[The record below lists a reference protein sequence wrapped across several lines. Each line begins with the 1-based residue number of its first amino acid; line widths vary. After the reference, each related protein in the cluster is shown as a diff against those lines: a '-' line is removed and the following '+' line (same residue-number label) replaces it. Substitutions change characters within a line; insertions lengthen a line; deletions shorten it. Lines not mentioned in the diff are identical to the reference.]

1 MGSPDNRHLIDT
13 NVWIDALA
21 GRLSKAVFIKL
32 SLETAWTGFSA
43 ITRLELLGFPGLTN
57 EEEKKL
63 LQLLDPFEEV
73 SVDSRIIDRAISI
86 RKTGRIKVPDAIIAA
101 TALEKNS
108 FLVTHNLADFKDIAG
123 LKLID
128 PFSVRLA
135 TTEDAGVS
143 GV

>member
-32 SLETAWTGFSA
+32 SL
-43 ITRLELLGFPGLTN
+43 
-57 EEEKKL
+57 
-63 LQLLDPFEEV
+63 
-73 SVDSRIIDRAISI
+73 SI

-108 FLVTHNLADFKDIAG
+108 FLVTRNFADFKDIVG

-128 PFSVRLA
+128 PYSVRLA

>member
-1 MGSPDNRHLIDT
+1 
-13 NVWIDALA
+13 VA
-21 GRLSKAVFIKL
+21 
-32 SLETAWTGFSA
+32 
-43 ITRLELLGFPGLTN
+43 
-57 EEEKKL
+57 
-63 LQLLDPFEEV
+63 
-73 SVDSRIIDRAISI
+73 VDSRIIDRAISV